1 MLWVKTHLI
10 FKTVILGIATMSRG
24 GMGYQ
29 LGEEIN
35 LISILPCNE
44 GCPDTTKTS
53 LLFRMSLIK
62 EQVVQDLGRKLLVFT
77 NFEEVKT
84 NN

>member
-44 GCPDTTKTS
+44 GYPDKQDQNKSVIQNVSHKRTS
-53 LLFRMSLIK
+53 CARSWAL
-62 EQVVQDLGRKLLVFT
+62 VAGVHKL
-77 NFEEVKT
+77 
-84 NN
+84 